1 MDINTKL
8 DELSKLQLISVIKW
22 TLRDLKSAKDNSK
35 LNEHARNWCA
45 MLDEAVEYQIN
56 KAFNSLVKQEEQ

>member
-1 MDINTKL
+1 MDIDTKL
-8 DELSKLQLISVIKW
+8 FELSKLQLISVIKW
-22 TLRDLKSAKDNSK
+22 TLNDLKSAKDNSN

-56 KAFNSLVKQEEQ
+56 KAFDSNVKQEEQ